1 MLTISKPLSAGQAA
15 SYHATEFTSAEQ
27 SYYTQGNQIRGEW
40 QGKLAEEYGLTGEV
54 SEQAFTRL
62 AAGQHPETAEQL
74 VRYQQ
79 AREIVNETG
88 EVTKTLEHRAGWD
101 ATFSAPKS
109 VSLTALVGG
118 DERVREAHREA
129 VRTALDEMEHYV
141 QARIGGNAPA
151 ETSGKWIVAKFEHDS
166 ARPVDGYAAPQL
178 HTHAVFFNMTETE
191 DGKAHAVQPQELY
204 RSQQYATAIYQSE
217 LAWRLKEFGYE
228 IEPGKNGA
236 PEIRGYSQE
245 YLEASSP
252 RSQQIKEHLAEQ
264 GVNGAGAA
272 QIAAHRTRDAK
283 LALTPDEMLVRHRDM
298 AEAFGNQPERVTQAA
313 KEKMYVVNQEH
324 GGHDHE
330 ARLRPAQSAVTFAR
344 DRNMER
350 EAVVDERALMRD
362 ALKRSMGQA
371 TFADVQQR
379 FEERVEKGDL
389 IEVKTAAGRSFT
401 TPEMMTLE
409 RDNIEHMKSGQDKYT
424 PMVEQRMD
432 FEHLSNGQRQAVDT
446 ILESRDQIT
455 GLQGAAGAGKTTSL
469 AALREAAEKEGYTVE
484 GLAPTSRAAYQL
496 EEAGIKSTTLQH
508 HLAQGD
514 RAHDGGKHLY
524 FVDESSLASTKQVHE
539 FFERLKENERVVLV
553 GDTRQHQAV
562 DAGRPFEQLQDAG
575 MRTARLDDIVRQKD
589 PALKETVEQLAR
601 GEVRE
606 AIDAM
611 DRQGR
616 VHEIS
621 DPQERMREIA
631 RDYAERPEGTLVIS
645 PDNKSRMALNGMI
658 HRELQERGA
667 VAGVEHQVKVLI
679 PRQDMTG
686 ADRAWA
692 AQYETGDVVRYTK
705 GSRAMGI
712 GAGEYARVA
721 GFDAERNQL
730 TVEREN
736 GESVSYDPRRLQG
749 VTVYRESERAFSE
762 GDRVQFTA
770 PDREHKIA
778 NRELGTIGHIDERG
792 SVDVKLDSGREAHFN
807 VRDNPHLDHG
817 YAVTSHSSQGATA
830 DRVLIHVDSESAHE
844 KLINSRLAYVAV
856 SRARYDA
863 QIYTNDAGNLGKALS
878 REVSHAA
885 AVDDWKHEDNG
896 AASGIHS
903 GGQRGTGYGE
913 NSAAD
918 QGHAA
923 QESQGHEIAMER

>member
-1 MLTISKPLSAGQAA
+1 
-15 SYHATEFTSAEQ
+15 
-27 SYYTQGNQIRGEW
+27 
-40 QGKLAEEYGLTGEV
+40 
-54 SEQAFTRL
+54 
-62 AAGQHPETAEQL
+62 
-74 VRYQQ
+74 
-79 AREIVNETG
+79 
-88 EVTKTLEHRAGWD
+88 
-101 ATFSAPKS
+101 
-109 VSLTALVGG
+109 
-118 DERVREAHREA
+118 
-129 VRTALDEMEHYV
+129 
-141 QARIGGNAPA
+141 
-151 ETSGKWIVAKFEHDS
+151 
-166 ARPVDGYAAPQL
+166 
-178 HTHAVFFNMTETE
+178 
-191 DGKAHAVQPQELY
+191 
-204 RSQQYATAIYQSE
+204 
-217 LAWRLKEFGYE
+217 
-228 IEPGKNGA
+228 
-236 PEIRGYSQE
+236 
-245 YLEASSP
+245 
-252 RSQQIKEHLAEQ
+252 LAEQ

>member
-15 SYHATEFTSAEQ
+15 AYHATEFTSAEQ

-40 QGKLAEEYGLTGEV
+40 QGKLAEEWGLQGEV

-74 VRYQQ
+74 VKYQQ
-79 AREIVNETG
+79 PREYLNDSGDMV
-88 EVTKTLEHRAGWD
+88 KTMEHRAGWD

-118 DERVREAHREA
+118 DERVRDAHRES
-129 VRTALDEMEHYV
+129 VRVALDEIEHYV

-151 ETSGKWIVAKFEHDS
+151 ETSGQWIVAKFEHDS

-178 HTHAVFFNMTETE
+178 HMTETE
-191 DGKAHAVQPQELY
+191 DGRVHAVQPQELY
-204 RSQQYATAIYQSE
+204 RTQQYATAVYQSE
-217 LAWRLKEFGYE
+217 MATRLQALGYE

-236 PEIRGYSQE
+236 PEISGYTRE

-252 RSQQIKEHLAEQ
+252 RSQQIKEHLAEE
-264 GVNGAGAA
+264 GHSGAGAA

-283 LALTPDEMLVRHRDM
+283 LALSPDEMLARHREM
-298 AEAFGNQPERVTQAA
+298 ADTFGNQPQQVVEAA
-313 KEKMYVVNQEH
+313 KERTHVI
-324 GGHDHE
+324 DHY
-330 ARLRPAQSAVTFAR
+330 ASLRPAQSAVTFAR
-344 DRNMER
+344 DRNLER

-371 TFADVQQR
+371 S
-379 FEERVEKGDL
+379 FEEVKTHFGERVAKGDL
-389 IEVKTAAGRSFT
+389 IEVKTAVGRSFT

-409 RDNIEHMKSGQDKYT
+409 RDNIEHMKSGQGKYA
-424 PMVEQRMD
+424 PLVQQRMD

-446 ILESRDQIT
+446 ILESRDQVT

-469 AALREAAEKEGYTVE
+469 AALREAAEKEGYMVE
-484 GLAPTSRAAYQL
+484 GFAPTSRAAYQL
-496 EEAGIKSTTLQH
+496 EEAGIRSTTLQH
-508 HLAQGD
+508 HLAQGE
-514 RAHDGGKHLY
+514 RVHDGGKHLY

-539 FFERLKENERVVLV
+539 FFERLKENERLVLV

-606 AIDAM
+606 AIGAL

-667 VAGVEHQVKVLI
+667 VADVEHQVKVLI

-692 AQYETGDVVRYTK
+692 AQYETGDVVRYSK

-712 GAGEYARVA
+712 DADEYARVA
-721 GFDAERNQL
+721 GVDAERNQL

-736 GESVSYDPRRLQG
+736 GERVSYDPRRLQG
-749 VTVYRESERAFSE
+749 VTVYRESERSFSE

-770 PDREHKIA
+770 PDRERRIA
-778 NRELGTIGHIDERG
+778 NRELGTIERIDERG
-792 SVDVKLDSGREAHFN
+792 NIDVKLDSGREVHFN

-830 DRVLIHVDSESAHE
+830 DRVIVNVDTEQAHE

-863 QIYTNDAGNLGKALS
+863 QIYTNDAGKLGKALS

-885 AVDDWKHEDNG
+885 AVDDWNG
-896 AASGIHS
+896 GAGSGTHS
-903 GGQRGTGYGE
+903 GERGPDHAE
-913 NSAAD
+913 QIQAD
-918 QGHAA
+918 HGHAA
-923 QESQGHEIAMER
+923 QESQAHEIAMER

>member
-15 SYHATEFTSAEQ
+15 AYHKSEFTSAEQ
-27 SYYTQGNQIRGEW
+27 SYYTQSGQVRGEW
-40 QGKLAEEYGLTGEV
+40 QGRLAEQWGLTGEV
-54 SEQAFTRL
+54 SEDAFTRL

-74 VRYQQ
+74 VKYQQ
-79 AREIVNETG
+79 PREYVNESG
-88 EVTKTLEHRAGWD
+88 ELVKTMGHRAGWD

-129 VRTALDEMEHYV
+129 VRAALDEMEHYV
-141 QARIGGNAPA
+141 QVRIGGNAPA
-151 ETSGKWIVAKFEHDS
+151 ETTEKWIVAKFEHDS

-178 HTHAVFFNMTETE
+178 HTHAVFFNMTESE
-191 DGKAHAVQPQELY
+191 DGRAHSIQPQELY
-204 RSQQYATAIYQSE
+204 RSQQYGTAIYQSE
-217 LAWRLKEFGYE
+217 LAWRLKELGYE

-236 PEIRGYSQE
+236 PEIGGYTRE

-252 RSQQIKEHLAEQ
+252 RSQQIREHLAEE
-264 GVNGAGAA
+264 GHSGAGAA

-283 LALTPDEMLVRHRDM
+283 LALSPDEMLARHREM
-298 AEAFGNQPERVTQAA
+298 AEGFGNQPARVIEAA
-313 KEKMYVVNQEH
+313 KERMHVIDQER
-324 GGHDHE
+324 D
-330 ARLRPAQSAVTFAR
+330 ASLRPAQSAVTFAR
-344 DRNMER
+344 DRNLER

-371 TFADVQQR
+371 TFDEVR
-379 FEERVEKGDL
+379 SHFEHRVEKGDL
-389 IEVKTAAGRSFT
+389 IEVKTTIGRAFT
-401 TPEMMTLE
+401 TPEMMELE
-409 RDNIEHMKSGQDKYT
+409 RDNIQRMQSGQAKYT
-424 PMVEQRMD
+424 PLVEQRHQ
-432 FEHLSNGQRQAVDT
+432 FEHLSNSQRQAVET
-446 ILESRDQIT
+446 VLESGDQIT

-469 AALREAAEKEGYTVE
+469 AAIRGAAERESYQVE
-484 GLAPTSRAAYQL
+484 GFAPTSRAAYQL
-496 EEAGIKSTTLQH
+496 EGSGIRSSTLQH
-508 HLAQGD
+508 HLAQGE

-524 FVDESSLASTKQVHE
+524 FIDESSLASTKQVHE
-539 FFERLKENERVVLV
+539 FFERLKENERAVLV
-553 GDTRQHQAV
+553 GDVRQHQAV

-575 MRTARLDDIVRQKD
+575 MRTARLDEIVRQKD

-606 AIDAM
+606 AIGAL

-621 DPQERMREIA
+621 EPQERMREIA
-631 RDYAERPEGTLVIS
+631 REYAERPEGTLVIS
-645 PDNKSRMALNGMI
+645 PDNKSRMALNQTI

-667 VAGVEHQVKVLI
+667 VRSEEYRAKVLV

-686 ADRAWA
+686 VDRAWA

-705 GSRAMGI
+705 GSRATNI
-712 GAGEYARVA
+712 DAGEYATVQ
-721 GFDAERNQL
+721 GFDRERNQL
-730 TVEREN
+730 RVEREN
-736 GESVSYDPRRLQG
+736 GEHVSYDPRRLQG

-770 PDREHKIA
+770 PDKERRIA
-778 NRELGTIGHIDERG
+778 NRELGTIERIDERG
-792 SVDVKLDSGREAHFN
+792 NAEIKLDSGRE
-807 VRDNPHLDHG
+807 VRVSLNDHPHLDHG

-863 QIYTNDAGNLGKALS
+863 QIYTNDAGNLGRALS

-885 AVDDWKHEDNG
+885 AVDDWKHEETG
-896 AASGIHS
+896 SASANHRGEE
-903 GGQRGTGYGE
+903 RGTGYGE
-913 NSAAD
+913 NSAAS
-918 QGHAA
+918 HNAA
-923 QESQGHEIAMER
+923 QQSQGQEIAMER